1 MTSDARAKLKH
12 IDALTKSKG
21 WEHLRQ
27 VMERELVS
35 AAMAIANDPNMT
47 EKEVDFRRGSIWAG
61 RQLLDLPNQL
71 RMRLEAEV
79 ALDSSKTDDPS
90 SSSSQ

>member
-21 WEHLRQ
+21 WQHIRE
-27 VMERELVS
+27 VMQQELVS

-61 RQLLDLPNQL
+61 HQLLDLPNRL
-71 RMRLEAEV
+71 RMRLEAEA
-79 ALDSSKTDDPS
+79 ALDAPAKDDHTPGKS
-90 SSSSQ
+90 